1 MAKLFCHVP
10 LLVNFAMEI
19 VREIIFYK
27 NHFELFYKRL
37 PGKVRKKVDYV
48 LYMISVT
55 EHIPSKF
62 FKSIENANGL
72 FEVRIEY
79 GSNIYRVF
87 CCFETGRLLVLF
99 NGFQKKSQ
107 RTPNNELEKAKQIL
121 DEYFNEKNTK

>member
-55 EHIPSKF
+55 EHIPTKL
-62 FKSIENANGL
+62 FKNIENANGL

-87 CCFETGRLLVLF
+87 CCFDTGRLLVLF